1 MTQEGWI
8 ILALIGLPVL
18 AVISIGVLARAFVD
32 GGGSRWGW
40 WLLVL
45 ALTCGAWI
53 VVFTTE
59 TP

>member
-32 GGGSRWGW
+32 GRRQPLGVVGVGPGAYVWGV
-40 WLLVL
+40 VL
-45 ALTCGAWI
+45 RLYY
-53 VVFTTE
+53 
-59 TP
+59 